1 MTHEIP
7 GVVRLET
14 DSHGLSRFAVT
25 NGFAEAHIYLLGAQV
40 THFRPAGHEPL
51 LWLSPLSAFAVGK
64 AIRGGVPI
72 CWPWFGP
79 HPSRADLPAHGLAR
93 TREWRPLDAAQLAD
107 GRTRLRLEL
116 SEDET
121 TLAAWPHRFALTLT
135 ATIGDS
141 LELELTTTNTGD
153 TPFSYADALHTYL
166 EVGDV
171 LTVSIRGLEGLPFVH
186 STRHDRG
193 VQSGP
198 IVFDGREV
206 NNIYVPSRGAVVVDD
221 ASMKRRIDLVK
232 AGSEATVVWNPGE
245 AGGTSVRDVGA
256 HWNEFVCVEAGT
268 CADARITLLP
278 GASHTTRQVTGIDQT
293 AP

>member
-14 DSHGLSRFAVT
+14 DSHGLSRFVVT
-25 NGFAEAHIYLLGAQV
+25 NGFADAHIYLLGAQV
-40 THFRPAGHEPL
+40 THFRPAGQEPL

-121 TLAAWPHRFALTLT
+121 TLAAWPHSFALTLT
-135 ATIGDS
+135 ATIGPA
-141 LELELTTTNTGD
+141 LEVDLSATNTGEE
-153 TPFSYADALHTYL
+153 PFAYADALHTYL
-166 EVGDV
+166 GVGDV
-171 LTVSIRGLEGLPFVH
+171 LTASIRGLEGRPFVH
-186 STRHDRG
+186 STRHNRG

-198 IVFDGREV
+198 IVFDGSEV

-221 ASMKRRIDLVK
+221 ASKKRQIAVVK

-245 AGGTSVRDVGA
+245 AGGRGMRDVGA
-256 HWNEFVCVEAGT
+256 HWNEFVCVESGT

-278 GASHTTRQVTGIDQT
+278 GASHTTRQVTGLAQT